1 MRVHNETITVTDIYS
16 GKDYSFNLSAV
27 EDLVKWEQERD
38 GDFVYYISFH
48 RYTDNKDCV
57 FISEQEYK
65 ELKHFFDTNKYM
77 FEIEA
82 DTGYRYTKGKYS
94 SIRIENDMV
103 SLTAVD
109 GKECCFIT
117 SDIDKLVK
125 FNDYIS
131 GKSDYYV
138 MYTNYY
144 SQTVKITKE
153 QYTELKEYLT
163 DNPDMLNWGRK
174 DSYRPKRED

>member
-48 RYTDNKDCV
+48 RYTDNKNCV
-57 FISEQEYK
+57 YISEQEYK
-65 ELKHFFDTNKYM
+65 ELKHFFNTNKYM
-77 FEIEA
+77 FEIESQ
-82 DTGYRYTKGKYS
+82 TGYRYTKGKYS
-94 SIRIENDMV
+94 SIRIENDII

-109 GKECCFIT
+109 GKECSFLT

-131 GKSDYYV
+131 DKSDYYV

-144 SQTVKITKE
+144 SQTVEITEK

-163 DNPDMLNWGRK
+163 DNPDTVRWGREDK
-174 DSYRPKRED
+174 YRHKSED